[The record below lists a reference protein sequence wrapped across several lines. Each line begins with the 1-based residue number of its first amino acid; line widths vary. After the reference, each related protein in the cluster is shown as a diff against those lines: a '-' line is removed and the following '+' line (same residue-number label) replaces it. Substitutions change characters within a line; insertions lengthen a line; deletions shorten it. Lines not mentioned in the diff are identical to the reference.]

1 MNDIQ
6 NQKVASAVLA
16 SRTDQHVSESNYRQF
31 AYDCARQAAAITR
44 AELEAVLRE
53 CRESLDAVTKWNA
66 PPDFNGRKIDRI
78 VEKAIAKIEEVL
90 NGKQ

>member
-1 MNDIQ
+1 MSDIQ

-16 SRTDQHVSESNYRQF
+16 SRIDQTVSESNYRQF

-53 CRESLDAVTKWNA
+53 CRESLFAIRDGNIGLYGDELITC
-66 PPDFNGRKIDRI
+66 
-78 VEKAIAKIEEVL
+78 EKGIAKIYEVL
-90 NGKQ
+90 K